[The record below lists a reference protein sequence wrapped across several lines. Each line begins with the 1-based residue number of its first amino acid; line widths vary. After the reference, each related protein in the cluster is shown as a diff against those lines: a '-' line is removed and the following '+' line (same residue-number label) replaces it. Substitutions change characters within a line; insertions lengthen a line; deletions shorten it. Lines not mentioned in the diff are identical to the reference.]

1 MDFCKEEAAKY
12 VNLPI
17 AKKPKVVSFL
27 FLSL

>member
-17 AKKPKVVSFL
+17 AKKPKVVPFL
-27 FLSL
+27 FFSL